1 MSTVTMQKV
10 TVSLP
15 NDLIEFADRR
25 ALEQG
30 ISRSKFIANLL
41 VEFKMSEED
50 ALAAEGYQFYA
61 QEAREF
67 AEASQ
72 QVTAEI
78 WNNDSAAG

>member
-1 MSTVTMQKV
+1 MPTVTMQKV

-25 ALEQG
+25 ATEQG
-30 ISRSKFIANLL
+30 ISRSKLIANLL
-41 VEFKMSEED
+41 AEVKMSEED
-50 ALAAEGYQFYA
+50 TLAAEGYQFYA

-72 QVTAEI
+72 QITAEI
-78 WNNDSAAG
+78 WNNDSEAG

>member
-1 MSTVTMQKV
+1 MSTITMQKV

-30 ISRSKFIANLL
+30 ISRSKLIANLL

-50 ALAAEGYQFYA
+50 TLAAEGYQFYA

-72 QVTAEI
+72 QAIAEI